1 MAVKSIRDGELI
13 GEVLSYKG
21 VVLLEMWADWCVPC
35 KQISP
40 MLDRLS
46 EEFKDVK
53 FLRANVDESP
63 EMVSRYQ
70 VRALPNILL
79 FKDGSVIDQMV
90 GVYSIGHI
98 RKMIEENI

>member
-1 MAVKSIRDGELI
+1 MVVKSITDDELVGEILNF
-13 GEVLSYKG
+13 KG
-21 VVLLEMWADWCVPC
+21 VVLLEMWAEWCAPC

-63 EMVSRYQ
+63 AMVSKYQ
-70 VRALPNILL
+70 IRALPNILL
-79 FKDGSVIDQMV
+79 FKDGNVIDQMV